1 MDKRRGDRPQIATHS
16 VIHIEVAS
24 DYQGEN
30 RFYQILVSLPGRESM
45 FTRTW
50 LVGKAGIDDGQ
61 MADLAQTVAAF
72 VTDAVY
78 TRDGVQQRLGAV
90 D

>member
-1 MDKRRGDRPQIATHS
+1 VDKSRGDRPRIATQS

-30 RFYQILVSLPGRESM
+30 RFYQVLVSLPSRESM
-45 FTRTW
+45 YTRTW
-50 LVGKAGIDDGQ
+50 LVSKGGIDDAQ
-61 MADLAQTVAAF
+61 MADLSATVAAF
-72 VTDAVY
+72 VSDAVY
-78 TRDGVQQRLGAV
+78 TRDGVQQRLSAM

>member
-1 MDKRRGDRPQIATHS
+1 MDKSRGDRPRIATQS

-24 DYQGEN
+24 DHQGEN

-50 LVGKAGIDDGQ
+50 MVGKGGIDDGQ
-61 MADLAQTVAAF
+61 VADIAGTVAAF

-78 TRDGVQQRLGAV
+78 TRDGVQLRLGAV